1 MTNENEQWE
10 KPPRLELYV
19 RSLAPRDIRESQDQI
34 FETLQSLEEADR
46 ISEFE
51 VVVCGDCICPSSP
64 TAATTIGQRLL
75 DCYESINEWA
85 SEADR
90 ELVGFEKRET
100 SSMIRETTVESIS
113 FPKILLVEI
122 RDGSVSFVAPSKSE
136 TEKTTVLDRLAM
148 Y

>member
-1 MTNENEQWE
+1 MTSENERRE

-19 RSLAPRDIRESQDQI
+19 RSLAPRDIRESQEEV
-34 FETLQSLEEADR
+34 FETLQSLEETGR

-51 VVVCGDCICPSSP
+51 VVVCGDCVCPSSP
-64 TAATTIGQRLL
+64 TAATAIGQQVLG
-75 DCYESINEWA
+75 CYESANEWA
-85 SEADR
+85 TESDR

-100 SSMIRETTVESIS
+100 KSMLRETTVEGIS
-113 FPKILLVEI
+113 FPKLLLVEI